1 MQSVYPA
8 LALVQGTSGPSVWQ
22 HILESF
28 PTDPA
33 SLFTLALCVGVGV
46 LVVVTGLSS
55 GKKGGGPG
63 ASAP

>member
-8 LALVQGTSGPSVWQ
+8 LALVQGTANPSVWQ
-22 HILESF
+22 NIVESF

-46 LVVVTGLSS
+46 LVVVAGSS
-55 GKKGGGPG
+55 SNKKRGGPER
-63 ASAP
+63 PVT